1 MTMKYFKNYINGAF
15 NEHFAKYGEKYNPAN
30 RNLIGLYPIS
40 DRDTVNASISAA
52 KSAFESWRSLSHIRR
67 GDYLR
72 SVLEVMLQNKSQLV
86 DAIALDCGKS
96 LRASEEEFNGSVKL
110 ARYFAESSNDILG
123 NVYPSNDPNKTI
135 ISCRDPHGV
144 VALIVP
150 ANTPLA
156 NLTWKVFPALVF
168 GNTVV
173 LKASEDAPTVAE
185 QFVKCFVGSEIPSGA
200 FNLINGDASTGNMLV
215 SSPDISLIS
224 FTGSSSVGQI
234 IAQQAAVHL
243 TRISLELGG
252 KNPFIVL
259 SDADLMR
266 AADWFVRSAFSNAGQ
281 RCSAASKLLVQDSI
295 YTEFI
300 DLVVTRTEALK
311 LGTDNDADVGPLI
324 SERQLKKVSRMVD
337 EALERGAKVLTKES
351 GSAAPSSGYY
361 YRPTLLSDVETDTEL
376 WNEEVFGPVVAVKKF
391 ETDAE
396 AIQIANNSKYGL
408 TAAVHTT
415 SLTRQ
420 LQYSK
425 QLCSGV
431 VNVNLG
437 TYGSEPHMSF
447 GGFKHSGNGTR
458 EPGDSAI
465 NVYTEL
471 KYISVGI

>member
-1 MTMKYFKNYINGAF
+1 
-15 NEHFAKYGEKYNPAN
+15 
-30 RNLIGLYPIS
+30 
-40 DRDTVNASISAA
+40 
-52 KSAFESWRSLSHIRR
+52 
-67 GDYLR
+67 
-72 SVLEVMLQNKSQLV
+72 
-86 DAIALDCGKS
+86 
-96 LRASEEEFNGSVKL
+96 
-110 ARYFAESSNDILG
+110 
-123 NVYPSNDPNKTI
+123 
-135 ISCRDPHGV
+135 V
-144 VALIVP
+144 VAR
-150 ANTPLA
+150 
-156 NLTWKVFPALVF
+156 
-168 GNTVV
+168 
-173 LKASEDAPTVAE
+173 
-185 QFVKCFVGSEIPSGA
+185 
-200 FNLINGDASTGNMLV
+200 TG
-215 SSPDISLIS
+215 
-224 FTGSSSVGQI
+224 
-234 IAQQAAVHL
+234 
-243 TRISLELGG
+243 
-252 KNPFIVL
+252 
-259 SDADLMR
+259 
-266 AADWFVRSAFSNAGQ
+266 
-281 RCSAASKLLVQDSI
+281 
-295 YTEFI
+295 
-300 DLVVTRTEALK
+300 ALK
-311 LGTDNDADVGPLI
+311 LGTANDADIGPLI

-396 AIQIANNSKYGL
+396 AIQIANDSKYGL